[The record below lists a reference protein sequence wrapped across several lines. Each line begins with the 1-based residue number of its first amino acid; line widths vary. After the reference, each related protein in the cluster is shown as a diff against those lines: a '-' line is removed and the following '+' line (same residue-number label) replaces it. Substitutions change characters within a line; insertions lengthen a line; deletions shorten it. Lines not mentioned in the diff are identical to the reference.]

1 MFIMDLGKL
10 EKAIF
15 LKRLNKFLGFANLR
29 GSTIK
34 VHIHDPGRLNKLLYE
49 GNEILIK
56 HVMKPYRKTMYD
68 IVAAR
73 WNNSHML
80 VHSGYHGKIAKR
92 IIKSNKL
99 PINLCGE
106 IRNEV
111 LCKNSRIDFLVKRD
125 DGKNIWIE
133 VKGCTLIEDGVA
145 LFPDAPTRRGLKHVK
160 ELVEI
165 VKEGDIGVLLILIFS
180 KAKCFSPNA
189 RIDPDFS
196 DAFWK
201 ALNYGVKVLPVT
213 LHLKGTHIYFEG
225 LIPLCGEGFTR

>member
-1 MFIMDLGKL
+1 M
-10 EKAIF
+10 
-15 LKRLNKFLGFANLR
+15 
-29 GSTIK
+29 
-34 VHIHDPGRLNKLLYE
+34 
-49 GNEILIK
+49 
-56 HVMKPYRKTMYD
+56 
-68 IVAAR
+68 
-73 WNNSHML
+73 
-80 VHSGYHGKIAKR
+80 
-92 IIKSNKL
+92 
-99 PINLCGE
+99 CGE

-160 ELVEI
+160 ELMEI
-165 VKEGDIGVLLILIFS
+165 VKEGDLGVLLILIFS

-225 LIPLCGEGFTR
+225 LIPLCGERFTR

>member
-1 MFIMDLGKL
+1 MDLGKL

-56 HVMKPYRKTMYD
+56 HVMKPHRKTMYD

-99 PINLCGE
+99 PIE
-106 IRNEV
+106 IYVVRYEMRV
-111 LCKNSRIDFLVKRD
+111 LYKNNRIDFLVKRD

-165 VKEGDIGVLLILIFS
+165 VKEGDLGVLLILIFS

-213 LHLKGTHIYFEG
+213 FQLKGTYINFER
-225 LIPLCGEGFTR
+225 LILICSEGFTR